1 MDVTP
6 DDIRNAR
13 FKGSRLGRRGYD
25 AEDVELYLDKVS
37 AAMARVARENRQLTL
52 TSNSAELSRL
62 QRENMQLAAKSE
74 ALQMQM
80 QTMASAGEVAE
91 LQQQLAN
98 AHWEI
103 ARLQGE
109 LEKDE
114 LGISDRAV
122 AVLNRAQ
129 LSADA
134 IIEQA
139 EQHARDL
146 MAVARG
152 QQREML
158 QQARESAGANRFGG
172 YLDPETEDQRYEQLR
187 AYSDL
192 LRSQLQAMIQT
203 LAVEVD
209 KLALLPLPGT
219 TATAGVLPGDSARPA
234 GLTVDGSGYPSPN

>member
-1 MDVTP
+1 MDVKP
-6 DDIRNAR
+6 DDIRAVH
-13 FKGSRLGRRGYD
+13 FKGARLGRKGYD
-25 AEDVELYLDKVS
+25 AEEVDRFLERVRGS
-37 AAMARVARENRQLTL
+37 MARLARENRNLTL
-52 TSNSAELSRL
+52 TSNSSELARL

-80 QTMASAGEVAE
+80 QTMASAGSMAE

-114 LGISDRAV
+114 LGISARAV
-122 AVLNRAQ
+122 HVLNRAQ

-134 IIEQA
+134 IVDNA

-146 MAVARG
+146 MSVARA
-152 QQREML
+152 QQRELL
-158 QQARESAGANRFGG
+158 QRARESAGSTRSGG
-172 YLDPETEDQRYEQLR
+172 YLDPELEDQRHEQLR
-187 AYSDL
+187 AYSEL
-192 LRSQLQAMIQT
+192 LRTQLQAMIAT
-203 LAVEVD
+203 LNVEVD

-219 TATAGVLPGDSARPA
+219 ALVALQGDSFPSGLPA
-234 GLTVDGSGYPSPN
+234 AERAAKN

>member
-1 MDVTP
+1 MDVKP

-13 FKGSRLGRRGYD
+13 FKGARLGRKGYD
-25 AEDVELYLDKVS
+25 AEEVDRFLEQVRASMTRLT
-37 AAMARVARENRQLTL
+37 RENRNLTL
-52 TSNSAELSRL
+52 TSNSSELARL

-80 QTMASAGEVAE
+80 QTMASAGSVAE

-103 ARLQGE
+103 ARLQDE

-114 LGISDRAV
+114 LGISARAV
-122 AVLNRAQ
+122 HVLNRAQ

-139 EQHARDL
+139 EHHARDL
-146 MAVARG
+146 MSIARA

-158 QQARESAGANRFGG
+158 QRARESAGSNRSGG
-172 YLDPETEDQRYEQLR
+172 YLDPELEDQRHEQLR
-187 AYSDL
+187 AYSEL
-192 LRSQLQAMIQT
+192 LRSQLQAIVQT
-203 LAVEVD
+203 LEVEVD
-209 KLALLPLPGT
+209 KLALLPLPAPGYG
-219 TATAGVLPGDSARPA
+219 ALPGNSFPPDLPAAGVEHAA
-234 GLTVDGSGYPSPN
+234 QN